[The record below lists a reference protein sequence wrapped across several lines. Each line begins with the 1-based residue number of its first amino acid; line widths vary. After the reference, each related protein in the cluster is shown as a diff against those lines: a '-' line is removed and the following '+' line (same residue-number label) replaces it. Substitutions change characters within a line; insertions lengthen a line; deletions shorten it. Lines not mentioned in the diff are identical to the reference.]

1 MPYHGAARP
10 GPLPPVAPAALEAQ
24 SYPKGLAVASEI
36 EKENDWV
43 MVGRVRRPW
52 GSQGHVIV
60 NVLSDTADRFAQGET
75 LFIDGEP
82 FTIEIARPSRKAMIL
97 KLEGVDSME
106 AAEALRGNTLT
117 IPPSSLSSLPEDTYY
132 HYHLIG
138 MEVYTQEGRSLGI
151 LADILNTGSND
162 VYVVRKGPKD
172 LLIPALPNVILEV
185 DVAKGRMIVELLPG
199 LES

>member
-1 MPYHGAARP
+1 MPYHCAARP

-24 SYPKGLAVASEI
+24 SYPKSLAVASEI

-43 MVGRVRRPW
+43 MVGRIRRAW
-52 GSQGHVIV
+52 GSQGHVIAD
-60 NVLSDTADRFAQGET
+60 VLSNTAGRFAQGET

-82 FTIEIARPSRKAMIL
+82 FTIESARPSRKAMVL
-97 KLEGVDSME
+97 KLEGVDSLE
-106 AAEALRGNTLT
+106 AAEALRENTLA
-117 IPPSSLSSLPEDTYY
+117 IPPSSLPSLPEDTYY

-138 MEVYTQEGRSLGI
+138 MEVCTQEGRSLGT
-151 LADILNTGSND
+151 LADILNTGAND
-162 VYVVRKGPKD
+162 VYLVRKGPKD

-185 DVAKGRMIVELLPG
+185 DVTRGRMVVELLPG